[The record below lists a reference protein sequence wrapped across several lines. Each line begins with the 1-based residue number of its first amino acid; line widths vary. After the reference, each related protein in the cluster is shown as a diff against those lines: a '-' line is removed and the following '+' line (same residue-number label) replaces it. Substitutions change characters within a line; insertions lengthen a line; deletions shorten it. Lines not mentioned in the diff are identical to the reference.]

1 MNFNLKF
8 IYIILVTFFVINVAN
23 AQSEANTQGGVR
35 YGATLDTTSM
45 QIGDQ
50 QHYSLV
56 VQSANKN
63 LNPIFP
69 LLKDSIV
76 SGVEILS
83 GPQRDS
89 LKLKNG
95 DWLFHETYIITA
107 FDKGVYM
114 FPSQA
119 IVIQNK
125 GFDNTL
131 YTDSISLMV
140 STVKVDMKKGSY
152 DIVSPID
159 TPWKFS
165 ELLPY
170 VKWILLGVI
179 VVLVLIYMYFHYVR
193 KSKKLEEKQKVVIP
207 PYTAA
212 RSILKEI
219 GDNKLWK
226 PGNEKLFYTKL
237 TDAVRLYLSGEVNI
251 AAIENTSAEILSQA
265 KKSKDIE
272 KEDFQKLTRLL
283 ETADFVK
290 FAKYFPLEE
299 ENVHFFKD
307 GSSLIEDI
315 HAKLEERRK
324 ALELAQK
331 EKADKASKDK
341 ASKDKASKD
350 KASKDKAAKD
360 KNAKDA
366 NKASKVGKK

>member
-8 IYIILVTFFVINVAN
+8 ICILLVTFFVINVAN
-23 AQSEANTQGGVR
+23 AQSGVR
-35 YGATLDTTSM
+35 YGAALDTTSM
-45 QIGDQ
+45 VIGDQ

-56 VQSANKN
+56 IESPDKN
-63 LNPIFP
+63 INPVFP

-76 SGVEILS
+76 SGVEIIS
-83 GPQRDS
+83 GPKRDS

-95 DWLFHETYIITA
+95 NWMFHETYIITS
-107 FDKGVYM
+107 FDKGVYT
-114 FPSQA
+114 FPAQA
-119 IVIQNK
+119 IVIKNK
-125 GFDNTL
+125 GYDNTL
-131 YTDSISLMV
+131 YSDSLSLMV

-165 ELLPY
+165 ELIPY
-170 VKWILLGVI
+170 IKWILLGVI
-179 VVLVLIYMYFHYVR
+179 IIFVLIYVYFHYIK

-219 GDNKLWK
+219 GDNKLWQ

-299 ENVHFFKD
+299 ENVCFFKD

-315 HAKLEERRK
+315 HTKIEARRK
-324 ALELAQK
+324 AEELAQKEKVAKEKNAK
-331 EKADKASKDK
+331 EKADKASKE
-341 ASKDKASKD
+341 
-350 KASKDKAAKD
+350 
-360 KNAKDA
+360 KNAKEKVAKDV
-366 NKASKVGKK
+366 NKSSKMGKK